1 MSETAAK
8 VWLDYDQEALDRQ
21 YDQRVLVPNADD
33 YKERE
38 AEMSAQVRERL
49 DCRLD
54 VAYGPSPD
62 EVLDIFPAAQPN
74 APFVIYIHGGAWTRW
89 HKDDN
94 SYQAPAFVER
104 GITYLSVNFSLVPG
118 VALEEQVRQCRAAV
132 QWAWNNAENFGADP
146 DRMYLAGHSSGAHV
160 VGLLTVTDW
169 AKDWDLP
176 ADAVKGSVAVSGMYD
191 MAPVRLSSRNGYLH
205 LDDAAEARLSAMR
218 QIPDRMPPMI
228 VAYGGKEQIEFRR
241 HSKDWAAELKRL
253 GHGVTEIDVPGLNH
267 FDMAE
272 LLADPESDVM
282 KATYAMIGA

>member
-8 VWLDYDQEALDRQ
+8 VWLDYDQDALNRQ

-33 YKERE
+33 YKARE
-38 AEMSAQVRERL
+38 AEMSAQVRQRL

-54 VAYGPSPD
+54 VPYGPSPD
-62 EVLDIFPAAQPN
+62 EVLDIFPAAEPG

-104 GITYLSVNFSLVPG
+104 GITFLSVNFSLVPG
-118 VALEEQVRQCRAAV
+118 VSLDELVRQCRAAV
-132 QWAWNNAENFGADP
+132 AWGWNNAGNFDADP
-146 DRMYLAGHSSGAHV
+146 DRMFVAGHSSGAHV

-169 AKDWDLP
+169 AGDWGLP
-176 ADAVKGSVAVSGMYD
+176 ADAIKGAVAVSGMYD
-191 MAPVRLSSRNGYLH
+191 LAPVRLSSRNGYLH
-205 LDDAAEARLSAMR
+205 LDEAAEARLSAMR
-218 QIPDRMPPMI
+218 QIPERMPPMV

-241 HSKDWAAELKRL
+241 HSKDWAAELRRL
-253 GHGVTEIDVPGLNH
+253 GHAVTEIDVPGLNH

-272 LLADPESDVM
+272 LLADTDSDVM
-282 KATYAMIGA
+282 KAAYAMIGA